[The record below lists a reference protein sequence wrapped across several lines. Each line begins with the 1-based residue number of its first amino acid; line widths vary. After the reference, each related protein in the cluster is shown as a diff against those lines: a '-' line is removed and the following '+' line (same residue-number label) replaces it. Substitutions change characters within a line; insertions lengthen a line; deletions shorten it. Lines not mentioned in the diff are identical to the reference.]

1 MTCPRWNKP
10 AKEGPSRIR
19 HLIRRMDKSLNT
31 AMRAILPR
39 QAPGGGHTASFAPA
53 PGVSNALRSPSQV
66 LDEAR
71 TACGANEAIRA
82 PVINRA
88 IKLKY
93 QRPRQPSG
101 PDCVAL
107 TSCSQGAPGQTFSHV
122 GSPATSVDLANCA
135 ERRIGGKLRRVAP
148 ISCSTDS
155 NRLLGRILSRRS
167 RGYGYA
173 VHQDG
178 LTVLS
183 GERLLEGLRAALS
196 LPAADQI
203 VVCLDNLA
211 KEFLEFQALAAEHG
225 ATEIRW
231 IPGHTN
237 IPGNEQAD
245 ALAKAGT
252 SQPEPADALPTLAYL
267 RKVARQRPKDAFKA
281 WWEVSAPQQYRVLD
295 LDATT
300 GCPPE
305 LTIPRPLLHHLLAAR
320 THHGDFA
327 DYHERT
333 KASLLLPEDRAATSD
348 EVGTSPSAAVNRA
361 IGRDFDQFVK
371 VAKASSFFGTICPRH

>member
-1 MTCPRWNKP
+1 M
-10 AKEGPSRIR
+10 PS
-19 HLIRRMDKSLNT
+19 DS
-31 AMRAILPR
+31 
-39 QAPGGGHTASFAPA
+39 
-53 PGVSNALRSPSQV
+53 SQ
-66 LDEAR
+66 
-71 TACGANEAIRA
+71 
-82 PVINRA
+82 
-88 IKLKY
+88 
-93 QRPRQPSG
+93 
-101 PDCVAL
+101 
-107 TSCSQGAPGQTFSHV
+107 
-122 GSPATSVDLANCA
+122 
-135 ERRIGGKLRRVAP
+135 
-148 ISCSTDS
+148 
-155 NRLLGRILSRRS
+155 
-167 RGYGYA
+167 
-173 VHQDG
+173 
-178 LTVLS
+178 
-183 GERLLEGLRAALS
+183 
-196 LPAADQI
+196 
-203 VVCLDNLA
+203 

-327 DYHERT
+327 DYHERLNHDDARLT
-333 KASLLLPEDRAATSD
+333 CSC
-348 EVGTSPSAAVNRA
+348 
-361 IGRDFDQFVK
+361 GRRKEPKHLFYCRK
-371 VAKASSFFGTICPRH
+371 IAPRHRMRLAPHRARRSTEQ

>member
-1 MTCPRWNKP
+1 MRWLGIWLDSTLTFKTHVEKWTAKAQSVAYHLKGLTNTNRGPLPGAVRRAVRACIEPQLFFGAEAWYPGMTCPRWNKP

-31 AMRAILPR
+31 AMRAILPVWKTTPLSAR
-39 QAPGGGHTASFAPA
+39 HREAGIPPVSHLLQACRTRFAARLKSSTKRTRLRCARPDLLAQSAANFGEWLQSVAPRTAIVYSDGSSPGG
-53 PGVSNALRSPSQV
+53 
-66 LDEAR
+66 
-71 TACGANEAIRA
+71 
-82 PVINRA
+82 
-88 IKLKY
+88 
-93 QRPRQPSG
+93 
-101 PDCVAL
+101 
-107 TSCSQGAPGQTFSHV
+107 
-122 GSPATSVDLANCA
+122 
-135 ERRIGGKLRRVAP
+135 
-148 ISCSTDS
+148 
-155 NRLLGRILSRRS
+155 S

-183 GERLLEGLRAALS
+183 EGLRAALS

-211 KEFLEFQALAAEHG
+211 VATCLQGMPSDSSQKEFLEFQALAAEHG

-281 WWEVSAPQQYRVLD
+281 WWKFLHPNS
-295 LDATT
+295 T
-300 GCPPE
+300 GSS
-305 LTIPRPLLHHLLAAR
+305 TSMPRLAAR
-320 THHGDFA
+320 QN
-327 DYHERT
+327 
-333 KASLLLPEDRAATSD
+333 LPFHDLCSTICSQQEPTT
-348 EVGTSPSAAVNRA
+348 GTSL
-361 IGRDFDQFVK
+361 ITTKG
-371 VAKASSFFGTICPRH
+371 